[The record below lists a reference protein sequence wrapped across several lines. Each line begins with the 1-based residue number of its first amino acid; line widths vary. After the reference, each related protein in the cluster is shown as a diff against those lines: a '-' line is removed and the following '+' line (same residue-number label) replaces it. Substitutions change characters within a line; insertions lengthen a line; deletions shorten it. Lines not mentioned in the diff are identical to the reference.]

1 MNILLAIKPKYI
13 EKIVDKE
20 KLYEFRKALPKNN
33 FEKVYVYASS
43 PISKIV
49 GEFTVETIIS
59 DDKNNVWWWCKDFS
73 GLTKEQFFNYFSN
86 KNIANA
92 IAIKN
97 YINYNKYIDVKDLN
111 LKVPQNFCYLNNA
124 QEAKIQ
130 KLNGLNF

>member
-13 EKIVDKE
+13 EKILAKE
-20 KLYEFRKALPKNN
+20 KFYEFRKVLPKNN

-43 PISKIV
+43 PISKVV

-73 GLTKEQFFNYFSN
+73 GLTEEQFFNYFSN

-97 YINYNKYIDVKDLN
+97 YIQYNKYIDVKNLN
-111 LKVPQNFCYLNNA
+111 IKVPQNFCYLNNA